1 MIEFKKLYSAAN
13 ATEAYLIK
21 GILEQ
26 NCIEVN
32 LKGEGLSIGIGGLPA
47 DVIKVD
53 IMINVD
59 RFSEGLEIIHDYEKV
74 LLEPMQEGEG
84 WECKACNQFSPD
96 NFEICWN
103 CQGLHL
109 IED

>member
-26 NCIEVN
+26 NSIEVS

-59 RFSEGLEIIHDYEKV
+59 KFSEGLEIVHDYEKI
-74 LLEPMQEGEG
+74 LLEPMQEGI
-84 WECKACNQFSPD
+84 WECKACNQYSPD